1 MFDKPKKGAP
11 QPEEKNTATAPLQ
24 SAAPKSAPG
33 TGQTTTI
40 GPSIKLNGELSGEE
54 DLLIQ
59 GQVEGTIHLEAHNLT
74 VGEQGRI
81 KANAFARTITVRG
94 ELIGDLTG
102 GEKVTITASGRVRGN
117 IVAPKVILEEGASFK
132 GSIDMDA
139 KPEAPAL
146 KTTPTSKS
154 A

>member
-1 MFDKPKKGAP
+1 MFDKSKKAAS
-11 QPEEKNTATAPLQ
+11 QQEEKSSATAPLQ
-24 SAAPKSAPG
+24 PAPPKSSAG
-33 TGQTTTI
+33 GQTTTI
-40 GPSIKLNGELSGEE
+40 GPSIRLNGELTGEE

-94 ELIGDLTG
+94 ELVGDLTG

-146 KTTPTSKS
+146 KTTPKSKS

>member
-1 MFDKPKKGAP
+1 MFDKSKKATGEAAQSPAP
-11 QPEEKNTATAPLQ
+11 VQP
-24 SAAPKSAPG
+24 AAPKASPG
-33 TGQTTTI
+33 GGQTTTI
-40 GPSIKLNGELSGEE
+40 GPSIKLNGELTGDE

-59 GQVEGTIHLEAHNLT
+59 GQVEGNIHLKEHNLT

-102 GEKVTITASGRVRGN
+102 AEKVTITASGRVRGN
-117 IVAPKVILEEGASFK
+117 IIAPKVILEEGASFK

-139 KPEAPAL
+139 KAEAPTL
-146 KTTPTSKS
+146 KAAPKSKS